1 MKKTVWALFIV
12 TAIVVCIA
20 LLNAGCAPIDI
31 DEALP
36 HY

>member
-1 MKKTVWALFIV
+1 MKKIVWALFIV
-12 TAIVVCIA
+12 TAIVVIIA
-20 LLNAGCAPIDI
+20 LATAGCAPIDI